1 MSQGGYRDDRG
12 EWPDD
17 RRPQPPNSLRRPR
30 PATGDEQYD
39 PDESETGYQSRPTDF
54 FGPARGPAQPDGS
67 YAGPWY
73 ERRSDAGPYNG
84 GAEPPQQRYPDAYV
98 NEPGGYVPQRYEP
111 NGPYGPGTPVSPGRM
126 PPRGRP
132 SDLRGAMPP
141 DGRARRGAPDAG
153 PAAFAGPDVR
163 STGQQPIYGPDVRTT
178 GQQPYY
184 GADPYHAQPTY
195 DSDPRYAP
203 YGGGPNAGQQTTTY
217 PAEYPA
223 DGWTTGQQVRGP
235 VGSDYSSYP
244 GMPDESP
251 PEPPRRVGRIV
262 ALLVVLVI
270 LAAAGTV
277 GWIYFRNRN
286 SADSTATNTA
296 RTQTFN
302 TAPIASQKV
311 DPKPLTTAEA
321 FGAASIPSTAAGGSY
336 RVVKA
341 DSATSCANA
350 VTGQI
355 TTLVTSLGCTQA
367 VRATMLSPDQAYVI
381 TAGILNM
388 PDSAAATRL
397 AGSVMNDIKTGSGRF
412 NGFAA
417 GGNTNVVTVAQAR
430 VAWDT
435 RGHYVVYCVIA
446 LADGKAIAT
455 NDSHVPVIVDDVVEK
470 YLANKVLA
478 ARAKASTSASSA
490 SPTPSH
496 S

>member
-1 MSQGGYRDDRG
+1 
-12 EWPDD
+12 
-17 RRPQPPNSLRRPR
+17 
-30 PATGDEQYD
+30 
-39 PDESETGYQSRPTDF
+39 
-54 FGPARGPAQPDGS
+54 
-67 YAGPWY
+67 
-73 ERRSDAGPYNG
+73 
-84 GAEPPQQRYPDAYV
+84 
-98 NEPGGYVPQRYEP
+98 
-111 NGPYGPGTPVSPGRM
+111 
-126 PPRGRP
+126 
-132 SDLRGAMPP
+132 MPP
-141 DGRARRGAPDAG
+141 DGRGRRVAPDAG
-153 PAAFAGPDVR
+153 PGTFAGPDVR

-184 GADPYHAQPTY
+184 GADPYRAQPTY

-203 YGGGPNAGQQTTTY
+203 YGGGPTAGQQTTTY
-217 PAEYPA
+217 PT
-223 DGWTTGQQVRGP
+223 DGWATGQQGRGQ
-235 VGSDYSSYP
+235 VDSGYSTSYP
-244 GMPDESP
+244 HMPVESP
-251 PEPPRRVGRIV
+251 PEPRRRRGGRIV
-262 ALLVVLVI
+262 ALLIVLVV

-321 FGAASIPSTAAGGSY
+321 FGAASIPSSAAGGSY

-355 TTLVTSLGCTQA
+355 STLVTSLGCTQA

-388 PDSAAATRL
+388 PDAAAATRL

-455 NDSHVPVIVDDVVEK
+455 DDSHVPVIVDDVIEK

-478 ARAKASTSASSA
+478 ARAKASTSTSGA